1 MKYSSMKLQSL
12 LEPYFAWIMLV
23 WSPTNNSSFG
33 LDLTRNMANM
43 YNIWFWLAEN
53 FKNNEKETTSSND
66 LMHSTN
72 DVCEVSYKDIPQSSF
87 CEKNMAVVGN
97 DCVRNYNHTRP

>member
-1 MKYSSMKLQSL
+1 M
-12 LEPYFAWIMLV
+12 
-23 WSPTNNSSFG
+23 
-33 LDLTRNMANM
+33 
-43 YNIWFWLAEN
+43 
-53 FKNNEKETTSSND
+53 KETTGPND

-97 DCVRNYNHTRP
+97 DCVRNYNHA